1 MLNMKKILIAGTV
14 LTAMC
19 ASAFAATNDDAQKPT
34 MRERVN
40 RILCEN
46 RTDCPAG
53 PECTDTQHKHF
64 KHHRD
69 GKRISPERRAEME
82 KRRAEWEKMT
92 PEQRKEAHEKWLK
105 ERQERHDQRA
115 KEAMA
120 KLTPEQRAEVEAFIK
135 EDMAQ
140 RQARREKLQNMTPE
154 QRQAIKANRPL
165 KMKEG
170 KGFKH
175 HKKHFKFHRDGTHYR
190 AGEFQAYG
198 PQGHRPDCPVPNCP
212 APQAPAK

>member
-14 LTAMC
+14 MTALC
-19 ASAFAATNDDAQKPT
+19 ATAFAATNDQADKPT
-34 MRERVN
+34 MKERVN

-46 RTDCPAG
+46 RGDCPAPDAQHG
-53 PECTDTQHKHF
+53 PRLGKHHKHHKDF
-64 KHHRD
+64 K
-69 GKRISPERRAEME
+69 KMSPEKRAEME

-92 PEQRKEAHEKWLK
+92 PEQRQEARAKWHK
-105 ERQERHDQRA
+105 ERQERHDKRA

-154 QRQAIKANRPL
+154 QRHAIKANRPL
-165 KMKEG
+165 KMKDG
-170 KGFKH
+170 
-175 HKKHFKFHRDGTHYR
+175 KHFKDKHFRGHGP
-190 AGEFQAYG
+190 AG
-198 PQGHRPDCPVPNCP
+198 PRPDCPVPPCP
-212 APQAPAK
+212 VAPAK